1 MDSSPPIIIVEDE
14 MELASLYKT
23 YLNAAGFN
31 AISFVDPLL
40 AFEYYTKNTRN
51 IQLVITDLRMPTMSG
66 IELACKIRKINKNV
80 VIFLITAFMIE
91 DLINSSKEYMEA
103 QIDRILEKPMKLG
116 LLKQH
121 ISEHLS
127 MSNASQ
133 NS

>member
-1 MDSSPPIIIVEDE
+1 MDSPPPIIIVEDE

-23 YLNAAGFN
+23 YLNATGYN

-40 AFEYYTKNTRN
+40 AFEYYTKNTKN
-51 IQLVITDLRMPTMSG
+51 IQLIITDLRMPSMSG

-80 VIFLITAFMIE
+80 GIFLITAFMIE
-91 DLINSSKEYMEA
+91 DLINNSREYKEA
-103 QIDRILEKPMKLG
+103 QIDLVLEKPMKLN

-127 MSNASQ
+127 ISTSP
-133 NS
+133 